1 MLSYKIKKQ
10 MDVFIKV
17 GKMVA
22 VPFGEA
28 FKEPFIV
35 SIMEKPNFVIL
46 KCRNVLQ
53 YLFHSFF
60 FGNFNIKYLKK

>member
-1 MLSYKIKKQ
+1 

-22 VPFGEA
+22 VPFGEV
-28 FKEPFIV
+28 FKKQFIV

-53 YLFHSFF
+53 YLFHSIFWKF
-60 FGNFNIKYLKK
+60 QHKIFKKIKE